1 MTRQLM
7 HSSVSENKK
16 VEDSGNPH
24 IWQYKKGDRRNLA
37 TTDGQSVC
45 VFDVAYVNTSLAT
58 RGANEFI

>member
-1 MTRQLM
+1 M

-24 IWQYKKGDRRNLA
+24 IWQYKKEDRRNLA
-37 TTDGQSVC
+37 TTDGQSFC

-58 RGANEFI
+58 R